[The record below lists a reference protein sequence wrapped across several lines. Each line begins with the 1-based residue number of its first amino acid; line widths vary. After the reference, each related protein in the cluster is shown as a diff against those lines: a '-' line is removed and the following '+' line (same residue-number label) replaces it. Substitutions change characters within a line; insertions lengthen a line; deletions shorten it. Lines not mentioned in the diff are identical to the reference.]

1 MSRVAILVWLAAAPP
16 SPEQQRQ
23 LDDWSRSHQLQL
35 EAPDAT
41 AAPRAADFQALVK
54 RLEAKLSAARLAL
67 DTLSYVKALTVLR
80 SVQLTLAA
88 HPEIPQAAFLRAH
101 ALRLEVRARS
111 HGGASE
117 GDRRTAR
124 ALEQAATALEGP
136 RAASYGATQGEAAVS
151 RRERLRIRGA
161 GKGDEVFLDGE
172 LVSGPVEVLP
182 GEHHVR
188 VLRHDQLVWSGW
200 QRIALGQR
208 TLQLQLPPPP
218 ACDREILRTARVR
231 DGEIVVPGGAATCP
245 RWVVARPAPRHPGQ
259 LELGSCSGSSCAPM
273 LLWRRREPLSLTTPA
288 QPTRDSGWP
297 VWATWMLAGAAVMT
311 TTAIVFWQTGQFDDE
326 PEPRRGWQFTGP
338 TTLTF

>member
-41 AAPRAADFQALVK
+41 AAPKAADFQALVK

-67 DTLSYVKALTVLR
+67 DTLSYVKALTLLR

-111 HGGASE
+111 HDGASE
-117 GDRRTAR
+117 GDRRAAR

-136 RAASYGATQGEAAVS
+136 RAAPYGATQSVLAVS
-151 RRERLRIRGA
+151 RRERLRIRGT
-161 GKGDEVFLDGE
+161 GETDEVFLDGE
-172 LVSGPVEVLP
+172 LVSDPVEVLP

-188 VLRHDQLVWSGW
+188 VLRHDQLVWAGW
-200 QRIALGQR
+200 QRIAPGQR
-208 TLQLQLPPPP
+208 TLQLRLPPAARLRSRDSPDGSRARWGDRGPGRGSDLPALGRGSAGLAPP
-218 ACDREILRTARVR
+218 GPAGARV
-231 DGEIVVPGGAATCP
+231 VCWQLV
-245 RWVVARPAPRHPGQ
+245 RPH
-259 LELGSCSGSSCAPM
+259 
-273 LLWRRREPLSLTTPA
+273 
-288 QPTRDSGWP
+288 
-297 VWATWMLAGAAVMT
+297 AAVAT
-311 TTAIVFWQTGQFDDE
+311 T
-326 PEPRRGWQFTGP
+326 
-338 TTLTF
+338 